1 MIWISTNTKNYFVC
15 NSEVVESELSD
26 SIVLSPSSVSQML
39 INPDGS
45 TVEEIF
51 APNEI
56 MIDSPLD
63 DLIREVSVSPTE
75 ELLETQPIM
84 VTVCPPNS
92 NLKKTK
98 SNSKPSKKRTKKD
111 INKKPTKKIKSE
123 DPVLPYII
131 KVEPSG
137 DDDPPVIS
145 IPEMDFLEPEV

>member
-1 MIWISTNTKNYFVC
+1 
-15 NSEVVESELSD
+15 
-26 SIVLSPSSVSQML
+26 ML
-39 INPDGS
+39 INSDGS
-45 TVEEIF
+45 TVEDIF

-84 VTVCPPNS
+84 VTVRPPNS
-92 NLKKTK
+92 KLKKTK
-98 SNSKPSKKRTKKD
+98 SNSKPSKKRTKKNT
-111 INKKPTKKIKSE
+111 NKKPIKKIKPE
-123 DPVLPYII
+123 NPVTPYTI

-145 IPEMDFLEPEV
+145 IPEMDFIEPEV